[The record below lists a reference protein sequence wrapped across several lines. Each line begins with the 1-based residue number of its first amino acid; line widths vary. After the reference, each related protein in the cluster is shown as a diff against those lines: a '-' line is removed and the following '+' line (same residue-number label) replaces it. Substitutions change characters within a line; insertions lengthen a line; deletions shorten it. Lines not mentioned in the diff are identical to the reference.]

1 MDGAT
6 ADDFRLRLWWIFR
19 EKVEVKLLEPREMR
33 IERENNTNNDFWYIS
48 TGTLWLLDN
57 SIFQSPPVR

>member
-1 MDGAT
+1 MDAAT
-6 ADDFRLRLWWIFR
+6 ADDFRQRLWRIFC

-33 IERENNTNNDFWYIS
+33 IERENTNNDFWYIS

-57 SIFQSPPVR
+57 SIFQSLPVR